1 MTDFYAQ
8 LEEQL
13 VAAGRRR
20 KSQGRVARAVAG
32 RGRAL
37 VATIAVAAVLTA
49 GGAVALR
56 SSSTNE
62 PAAPAAPAP
71 APAPAPVPRGGS
83 LAGIRVA
90 VFNAT
95 AQPGLARA
103 TGEILKARRAHVA
116 VFGSMPIEPGG
127 RTIVWY
133 KPGAAAQARRVAA
146 VLGVPRVV
154 PFDPSTGQAIPP
166 PTARVTVI
174 VAVGYQARPAGT
186 PAP

>member
-1 MTDFYAQ
+1 
-8 LEEQL
+8 
-13 VAAGRRR
+13 
-20 KSQGRVARAVAG
+20 
-32 RGRAL
+32 
-37 VATIAVAAVLTA
+37 
-49 GGAVALR
+49 
-56 SSSTNE
+56 
-62 PAAPAAPAP
+62 
-71 APAPAPVPRGGS
+71 
-83 LAGIRVA
+83 
-90 VFNAT
+90 
-95 AQPGLARA
+95 
-103 TGEILKARRAHVA
+103 
-116 VFGSMPIEPGG
+116 MPIEPGG

>member
-13 VAAGRRR
+13 VTAGRRR
-20 KSQGRVARAVAG
+20 KSQGRVGRAVAG

-37 VATIAVAAVLTA
+37 VATMAVAAVLTA

-62 PAAPAAPAP
+62 PAAPAAP

-174 VAVGYQARPAGT
+174 VAVGYQARPAGA